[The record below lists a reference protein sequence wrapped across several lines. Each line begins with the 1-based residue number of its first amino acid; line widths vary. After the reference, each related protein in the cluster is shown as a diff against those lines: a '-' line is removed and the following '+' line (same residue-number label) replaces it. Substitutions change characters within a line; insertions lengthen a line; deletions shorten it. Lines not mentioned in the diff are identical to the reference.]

1 MISPRETI
9 EVGVP
14 IEGGELPGFLDLP
27 QQASGLVLFAHGSGS
42 SRFSRR
48 NQAVA
53 DLLYRGGIA
62 TLLFDLLTPE
72 EHQIDQFTAELR
84 FDIPLLVERLV
95 RAVDWAVVDQRT
107 SQLPIGLFGA
117 STGAAA
123 ALGAAAQ
130 RPQAVRAV
138 VSRGGRPDL
147 GGEALP
153 EVEQPTLLIVGSL
166 DQQVL
171 EMNRSAARKMRVEP
185 KLEIVPGASH
195 LFEEAGKLEVA
206 AMLAR
211 DWFLEHF

>member
-53 DLLYRGGIA
+53 DLL
-62 TLLFDLLTPE
+62 TPE

-84 FDIPLLVERLV
+84 FDIPLLVQRLV
-95 RAVDWAVVDQRT
+95 RAVDWAAVDQRT

-206 AMLAR
+206 ALLAR